1 MWMIS
6 VEIDC
11 GKRNLLNV
19 CITEKNG
26 FPIQIVAV
34 TNNFAIKTSIMLYFW
49 DKKNLIKQTSN

>member
-1 MWMIS
+1 MIS

-34 TNNFAIKTSIMLYFW
+34 TNNFAIKTSIMLYF
-49 DKKNLIKQTSN
+49 